1 MACQLHFDEGAHPRS
16 GAGKREPLE
25 KVIDMNSA
33 QTRGRFG
40 VAALVLAVAVLPA
53 MADFETAM
61 SHLKSGNYLEAAGE
75 FQVLVDESPDY
86 ADGYHLL
93 GVCFLKSGKFQD
105 AEKNF
110 LKAIELN
117 GDKFDFHY
125 NLANAYRIQK
135 KYDKVVKTLNNS
147 AGLAAAN
154 QKYLVYQI
162 RGHALCAQKKWGEAI
177 DDLEKA
183 LTAKPDTA
191 TQAQLG
197 KAYFYVGENA
207 AAVTALR
214 KAVQMGAGESS
225 NMLLVEAMIN
235 VAAKTSGGE
244 AAKKAKYGEALRE
257 AEKFLNTNPG
267 SLDARYLVGR
277 TALGAGQFD
286 KAVGAFQEVLMK
298 EPKHCNAMTNMGKSY
313 QAKDDWPK
321 ALSALERATTCD
333 PKMGLSWE
341 TMGFVLQKMASGS
354 KDFAAQQAYYD
365 KAIAAYKKAQAIKSK
380 SSISNAI
387 QTCQQNLQISRE
399 NQQSARSEAEQERVL
414 AEEEARIAA
423 EEAKAKEW
431 EAKRNNDD

>member
-1 MACQLHFDEGAHPRS
+1 MACHLHFHEGAHPRN
-16 GAGKREPLE
+16 GAGKREPLKE
-25 KVIDMNSA
+25 VNDMNSA

-75 FQVLVDESPDY
+75 FQALVDESPDY

-125 NLANAYRIQK
+125 NLANAYRVQNK
-135 KYDKVVKTLNNS
+135 HDKVVKTLNN
-147 AGLAAAN
+147 AEGLAAAN

-162 RGHALCAQKKWGEAI
+162 RGHALCAQKKWAQAI

-183 LTAKPDTA
+183 LAAKPDTV

-197 KAYFYVGENA
+197 KAYFFVGENA
-207 AAVTALR
+207 SAVTALR
-214 KAVQMGAGESS
+214 KAVQMGAGEGS
-225 NMLLVEAMIN
+225 NSLLVEAMIN
-235 VAAKTSGGE
+235 VAAKTTGGE
-244 AAKKAKYGEALRE
+244 AAKRAKYGEALRE

-286 KAVGAFQEVLMK
+286 KAVGAFQEVLK
-298 EPKHCNAMTNMGKSY
+298 KQPKHCNAMTNMGKSY
-313 QAKDDWPK
+313 QAKGDWPN
-321 ALSALERATTCD
+321 ALSALERATSCD
-333 PKMGLSWE
+333 PKMGLAWE
-341 TMGFVLQKMASGS
+341 TKGFVLQKMASGS
-354 KDFAAQQAYYD
+354 KDFATQQTNYE
-365 KAIAAYKKAQAIKSK
+365 KAIASYEKALAIRSK
-380 SSISNAI
+380 TSISNAI

-399 NQQSARSEAEQERVL
+399 NQQSARSEAEQQRMLE
-414 AEEEARIAA
+414 EEEARIAA
-423 EEAKAKEW
+423 EEAKRAEW